1 MGEKKYSRGMKVF
14 SVIWFGQ
21 LVSTLGS
28 GLTGFSLG
36 VWIYQETG
44 STTLFALNMLA
55 YALPNLIMS
64 PIAGVMAD
72 RFDRRWV
79 MMLSDSGAIGG
90 TLVVLSLLMLG
101 RLEIWHIYIAT
112 ALYSAANS
120 FQWPAYSAATTML
133 VPKSQL
139 GRAGGMV
146 QIGEAISQLVSP
158 AVAGVLFVTIG
169 LRGVIFIDFATF
181 LVAIATLLLVRIPQP
196 KGTPEEKAGKQ
207 PMLKEAVYGWKY
219 IVARPGLF
227 GLLLIFASTNFLS
240 GLWNPLLGPMI
251 LDMTDPQMLGFL
263 ASLIGVGMLLGTLVM
278 SAWGGP
284 KKRIHG
290 VLGFLMIGG
299 AFTMLLGLRPS
310 IPLMA
315 AAGFGMMFV
324 HPIVNGSSQALWQ
337 SKVAPAVQGRVFAVR
352 RMIAWSTLPLA
363 YIIAGPLADNVFRPL
378 LVEGGLLADNL
389 GRILGVGPSRGTG
402 LLIML
407 IGLATIVVTAA
418 GYLHPRIRRVEDE
431 LEDVVDDEGEITRDP
446 SPFVTDEVLQ
456 TEEVYGQLSPA
467 D

>member
-28 GLTGFSLG
+28 GLTGFALG

-55 YALPNLIMS
+55 YALPNLLVS
-64 PIAGVMAD
+64 PFAGVIAD

-79 MMLSDSGAIGG
+79 MMLSDSGAMMGTLIVLTLLIGG
-90 TLVVLSLLMLG
+90 K
-101 RLEIWHIYIAT
+101 LEIWQIYIAT
-112 ALYSAANS
+112 AVYSAANA

-169 LRGVIFIDFATF
+169 LKGIIYIDFATF
-181 LVAIATLLLVRIPQP
+181 LAAIGSLILVRIPRP
-196 KGTPEEKAGKQ
+196 KGTVEETAGKQ
-207 PMLKEAVYGWKY
+207 PMLKEAIFGWKY
-219 IVARPGLF
+219 IVARPGLL

-240 GLWNPLLGPMI
+240 GLWNPLLGPMV

-278 SAWGGP
+278 STWGGP

-299 AFTMLLGLRPS
+299 VFTMLLGLRPS

-363 YIIAGPLADNVFRPL
+363 YITAGPLVDKVFKPL
-378 LVEGGLLADNL
+378 MIEGGALSTSL
-389 GRILGVGPSRGTG
+389 GAVIGVGPSRGTG
-402 LLIML
+402 LLIVL
-407 IGLATIVVTAA
+407 IGLATVLVTAS
-418 GYLHPRIRRVEDE
+418 GYLQPRIRNVEDE
-431 LEDVVDDEGEITRDP
+431 LPDFVDEEGEIISPTAPVPGEIKVSEDP
-446 SPFVTDEVLQ
+446 LPQ
-456 TEEVYGQLSPA
+456 PSPA